1 MITPMLKKTFIW
13 FVLLWLAGCSTTTVR
28 TTEVTPAVQ
37 EPQSFTEDQLLDVGI
52 GIFNPGVDDLSV
64 EEEGIYPQVRRA
76 EARYMPYQLM
86 ETLQKTGNWGIVRV
100 IPNRQSEM
108 DLWVD
113 AEILKSDGES
123 LELMVKVQDT
133 SGKAWYTKKYS
144 ETASKYSYENETG
157 IPQEP
162 FQSLYNH
169 IANDMLSYRRLMK
182 PEQVRELR
190 TISELKFAKVFSP
203 ELYADDLETDGK
215 GNYRIK
221 HLPAQNDPVLLRVR
235 KIRERDYAYVDTL
248 QEYYGSFV
256 DEMHDPYISW
266 RKESYVETMSLRD
279 LKKKS
284 SARLLGGALAVLAGI
299 AGVASNNPY
308 AQAAGAVGI
317 GAGAYVFKSGLDKR
331 EEAKMHIQALEELG
345 KSLNAEVQPHTI
357 TLEDRTVTL
366 KGTVDE
372 QYAQWR
378 KLLRDIYLTE
388 TGQTAPV
395 GH

>member
-1 MITPMLKKTFIW
+1 MMTPTLKNTCLLLA
-13 FVLLWLAGCSTTTVR
+13 LLWLAGCSTTTIR
-28 TTEVTPAVQ
+28 TTEVTPTIQ
-37 EPQSFTEDQLLDVGI
+37 QPQSFTEDQLLDVGI

-64 EEEGIYPQVRRA
+64 EEEGVYPQVRRA

-86 ETLQKTGNWGIVRV
+86 DTLQKTGNWGIVRV
-100 IPNRQSEM
+100 IPKRQSDM

-133 SGKAWYTKKYS
+133 SGKVWYTKKYS

-157 IPQEP
+157 IPEEP

-169 IANDMLSYRRLMK
+169 IANDMLAYRMVLK
-182 PEQVRELR
+182 PEQARELR
-190 TISELKFAKVFSP
+190 TISELKFAKAFSP
-203 ELYADDLETDGK
+203 ELYADDLESDGK
-215 GNYRIK
+215 GHYRIK
-221 HLPAQNDPVLLRVR
+221 HLPAQNDPVLQRVR
-235 KIRERDYAYVDTL
+235 KIRERDYMFVDTL

-256 DEMHDPYISW
+256 DEMHDPYMSW
-266 RKESYVETMSLRD
+266 RKESYIETMSLRD
-279 LKKKS
+279 IKQKS
-284 SARLLGGALAVLAGI
+284 RTRLLGGALAVLAGI
-299 AGVASNNPY
+299 AGVASDNRY
-308 AQAAGAVGI
+308 AQAAGGVGI
-317 GAGAYVFKSGLDKR
+317 GAGILAVKSGLDKR
-331 EEAKMHIQALEELG
+331 DEAKMHVQALEELG

-357 TLEDRTVTL
+357 TLEDRSVTL
-366 KGTVDE
+366 KGSVDE

-388 TGQTAPV
+388 TGQTVPV

>member
-1 MITPMLKKTFIW
+1 MMSSAVKRSLFW
-13 FVLLWLAGCSTTTVR
+13 FALLWLAGCSTTTIR
-28 TTEVTPAVQ
+28 TTEVTPAIQ
-37 EPQSFTEDQLLDVGI
+37 EPRSFPEDQLLDVGI
-52 GIFNPGVDDLSV
+52 GIFNPGVDDLSAAEDGV
-64 EEEGIYPQVRRA
+64 YPQVRRA

-86 ETLQKTGNWGIVRV
+86 DTLQKTGNWGIVRV
-100 IPNRQSEM
+100 VPNRQSEM

-123 LELMVKVQDT
+123 LQLMVKVQDS
-133 SGKAWYTKKYS
+133 SGKVWFTKKYS
-144 ETASKYSYENETG
+144 EAASKYSYENETG

-169 IANDMLSYRRLMK
+169 IANDMLAFRSVLTA
-182 PEQVRELR
+182 EQARKLR
-190 TISELKFAKVFSP
+190 TISELKFARAFAPDVYTDY
-203 ELYADDLETDGK
+203 LDTDGK
-215 GNYRIK
+215 GHYSIK
-221 HLPAQNDPVLLRVR
+221 RLPAANDPVLQRVR
-235 KIRERDYAYVDTL
+235 KIRERDYMFLDTM

-256 DEMHDPYISW
+256 DQMHDPYMSW
-266 RKESYVETMSLRD
+266 RKESYVETMALRD
-279 LKKKS
+279 LKQKS
-284 SARLLGGALAVLAGI
+284 RERLLGGALAVLAGI
-299 AGVASNNPY
+299 VGVASNNPY
-308 AQAAGAVGI
+308 AQAAGSVGI

-331 EEAKMHIQALEELG
+331 DEAKMHVQALEELG
-345 KSLNAEVQPHTI
+345 KSLDAEMQPHTV

-378 KLLRDIYLTE
+378 KLLHDIYMTE